1 MKYGY
6 RMFQCDIEELEKYK
20 SHCYN
25 IKKEPT
31 PAEKFPYRSFTSI
44 EQAKALVGHVLVPS
58 SARLLGQERWTLE
71 GDMLIKQVTFESDAD
86 ANTYQTA
93 IERAWAMGGHL
104 DPRVEQSY
112 YE

>member
-6 RMFQCDIEELEKYK
+6 RMFDCEIKDLYKYK
-20 SHCYN
+20 QRCYDS
-25 IKKEPT
+25 KKEPNPSDVFSYKT
-31 PAEKFPYRSFTSI
+31 FDSI
-44 EQAKALVGHVLVPS
+44 QQAQSLIGHVLIPA
-58 SARLLGQERWTLE
+58 SARHLGRERWTLE
-71 GDMLIKQVTFESDAD
+71 GNMLIKEVTFDSGAD

-112 YE
+112 HE